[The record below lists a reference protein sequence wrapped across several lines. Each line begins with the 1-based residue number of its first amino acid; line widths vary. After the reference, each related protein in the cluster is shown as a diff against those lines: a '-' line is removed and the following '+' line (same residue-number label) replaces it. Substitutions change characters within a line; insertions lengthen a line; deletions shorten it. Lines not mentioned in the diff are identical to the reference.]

1 VAGQRGATIVLL
13 TALATLAMACGGDD
27 GADESGAGDVTD
39 STVADDVTTT
49 VVDGL
54 AADACPGADVVNATG
69 FYDEPFTVLEPSTT
83 TYGGASALRCHYE
96 TADQSVNE
104 TMTVTVVDYA
114 DAAAFDAGVP
124 ELGSA
129 DPADLVPG
137 IGDRAVVATG
147 NLFAQS
153 GTRLVRVSFISL
165 SGPDESKLPALHAAF
180 AEI

>member
-1 VAGQRGATIVLL
+1 
-13 TALATLAMACGGDD
+13 MACGGDD
-27 GADESGAGDVTD
+27 GADEADAGDASDT
-39 STVADDVTTT
+39 TVADDATTT
-49 VVDGL
+49 VPEADGGDGL
-54 AADACPGADVVNATG
+54 TVEACPGVDVVNATG
-69 FYDEPFTVLEPSTT
+69 FYDEPFTVLEPSTP
-83 TYGGASALRCHYE
+83 TYGDAAALRCHYE

-114 DAAAFDAGVP
+114 DAAAFEAGVP
-124 ELGSA
+124 EFRSA

-165 SGPDESKLPALHAAF
+165 FGPDEAKLPALHAAF